1 MNKEMIKKIINV
13 LENKKD
19 INQYDFF
26 QRILL
31 YISNFHNSKMYCD
44 QINSLCDIVVYI
56 ISITKDYEEPSSFKY
71 DDNVNEILR
80 LIIDNNLIDT
90 NKSSINLDKNI
101 QNVKTNTLY
110 KIIYICKNYIE
121 MVGFDFEKCLE
132 EKIKEIQSK
141 IQTYAKLFEPNNT
154 NLKEY
159 DIDKINKRN
168 LYIETR
174 IRKHEMFAKNLQEA
188 KEYIENFR
196 DVDEYIAEI
205 KNQKDYYDFV
215 IKDYYIYEYERIER
229 IFKLYEPNYIDAMLK
244 RK

>member
-1 MNKEMIKKIINV
+1 MNKEMIKKIISV

-26 QRILL
+26 QKILL

-141 IQTYAKLFEPNNT
+141 SQTYIELFEP
-154 NLKEY
+154 KGIKKGY
-159 DIDKINKRN
+159 DFNKIKNRN
-168 LYIETR
+168 LFIESR
-174 IRKHEMFAKNLQEA
+174 VRKHEMFAKNLKEA
-188 KEYIENFR
+188 QEYIEEFK
-196 DVDEYIAEI
+196 DIDEYIAEI
-205 KNQKDYYDFV
+205 QNNDNYYDFI
-215 IKDYYIYEYERIER
+215 IKDYNIYEYKRIER
-229 IFKLYEPNYIDAMLK
+229 IFKLYEPCYVNA
-244 RK
+244 RN